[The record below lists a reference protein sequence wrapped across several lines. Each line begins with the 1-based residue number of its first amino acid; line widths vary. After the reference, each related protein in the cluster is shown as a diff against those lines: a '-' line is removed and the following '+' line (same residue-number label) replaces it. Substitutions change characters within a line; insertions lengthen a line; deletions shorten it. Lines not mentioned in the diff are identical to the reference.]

1 MKSPLIAYFA
11 HDLSDP
17 AIYRRMR
24 MLSYGGATVAPIGF
38 RRSSKPI
45 TALLDLP
52 AIDLGRTLDGRLL
65 QRALSV
71 IKALARLE
79 VTAERVLGADVIL
92 ARNIE
97 MLAIAASARRRY
109 APTARLVYECLDIHR
124 MLTSKHAD
132 GKLLRLFELFLWRDV
147 DLLLT
152 SSPAFVRHYFVPRGF
167 PAPIKVIENKVLMPE
182 DGHLGANGASRPVGP
197 PWRIG
202 WFGMI
207 RCRKSLEILSSVAQE
222 ARGAVEVIIRGR
234 PSDGPFSD
242 FDAAVAGRPF
252 IRYLGPYYNSV
263 DLAKIYSEVHFAWAV
278 DYYETGQNSA
288 WLLPNRI
295 YESTAH
301 GAVPIGLSG
310 VETGCWLTTHA
321 VGVVL
326 REPLQEQL
334 VDFFKTLDRTGYANL
349 ARAVDTL
356 PRTNLVSD
364 RTECRALVK
373 ALSRLPFNMPSSATA
388 RASRVLTVTQ
398 NQTASGCDNDGIARK
413 SLRSL

>member
-52 AIDLGRTLDGRLL
+52 AIDLGRTLDSRLL

-132 GKLLRLFELFLWRDV
+132 GKLLRLFKSLLWRDV

-152 SSPAFVRHYFVPRGF
+152 SSPAFVRHYFAPRGF

-182 DGHLGANGASRPVGP
+182 DGHLGANG
-197 PWRIG
+197 
-202 WFGMI
+202 
-207 RCRKSLEILSSVAQE
+207 Q
-222 ARGAVEVIIRGR
+222 
-234 PSDGPFSD
+234 
-242 FDAAVAGRPF
+242 
-252 IRYLGPYYNSV
+252 
-263 DLAKIYSEVHFAWAV
+263 
-278 DYYETGQNSA
+278 
-288 WLLPNRI
+288 
-295 YESTAH
+295 
-301 GAVPIGLSG
+301 
-310 VETGCWLTTHA
+310 
-321 VGVVL
+321 
-326 REPLQEQL
+326 
-334 VDFFKTLDRTGYANL
+334 LDRLG
-349 ARAVDTL
+349 
-356 PRTNLVSD
+356 
-364 RTECRALVK
+364 
-373 ALSRLPFNMPSSATA
+373 RLGG
-388 RASRVLTVTQ
+388 LDG
-398 NQTASGCDNDGIARK
+398 SG
-413 SLRSL
+413 